1 MDFTMNNRW
10 AAVAEPAWECNQAVF
25 QDFFQRR
32 GHRRNVLNCAIPSA
46 RAKVLTDF
54 TMPEGWDADKSLIAS
69 VGFGA
74 KLPPGLENWSY
85 APKIQAVKQL
95 PQMKELPTEHS
106 TLMRSPW
113 FQSPSQALGLGI
125 NARHLRYHYQLWNDL
140 QPKTLRGVFTT
151 LVYVTPQL
159 GYSLTPHIKL
169 DRVFRYFGALSRF
182 AGPAQLFPASYLYPD
197 AKLQGMEKVPAAM
210 FADILPNLGSSFPL
224 MDETPNPWN
233 ILVRLNGPDC
243 YYGYPFS
250 RVSNPVEDTTVSKV
264 ITGSMTLPNGKLV
277 QARNSESFRYAT
289 LDAKLKDALKL
300 ERYGFH
306 DAYCLDRGVIT
317 HDGLPFILPTEMQT
331 SVFAVILTSWE
342 LEMDKP
348 GDLTSYTLKT
358 QHSAIR
364 GYNFYQKTMSLNS
377 DFDRW
382 MGFPDDVI
390 GKYPQEVKSAMSIL
404 TAINHVYYAQQPN
417 NFRAWRQSVCPPT
430 DELAIPSKP
439 SNTKPSNTKK
449 LNKTVKQSKNMTTTS
464 LAEPTKAKPAPA
476 TPTTATTTPPEN
488 TAPVD
493 AASLGFGAS
502 SDDDADRS
510 EAAATAKSAE
520 QNRGG
525 GTSLG
530 AFVEGTVIH
539 KSREGSHF
547 FRPIAFPGRPNLVAD
562 VDDPSRLLL
571 RWWMRYT
578 LYRVADR
585 ASGQDSGGIIC
596 RPGEVLLKQARIA
609 LYQHPEIGPRYKAQT
624 QTGFSINTS
633 ERIVFLTLP
642 FDGNGLACAE
652 LLDLPISRDKN
663 PKKPTDAPKRQC
675 GDDLREMPRARED
688 DPITLANMGLADG
701 AVPPLKH
708 GAIYS
713 LEKGRIVALHQQGTK
728 ETMVRVIEAKSV
740 YPLADVGNKVKPAY
754 IGLLQDA
761 AARFGRQPM
770 EKLLRYSSKEDQ
782 INWVQMIAPADFG
795 AVALRAMGV
804 KNAPAVTAPVEHGE
818 PAVQE

>member
-277 QARNSESFRYAT
+277 QARNSESFCYAT

-306 DAYCLDRGVIT
+306 D
-317 HDGLPFILPTEMQT
+317 
-331 SVFAVILTSWE
+331 
-342 LEMDKP
+342 
-348 GDLTSYTLKT
+348 
-358 QHSAIR
+358 
-364 GYNFYQKTMSLNS
+364 
-377 DFDRW
+377 
-382 MGFPDDVI
+382 
-390 GKYPQEVKSAMSIL
+390 
-404 TAINHVYYAQQPN
+404 YAQQPN
-417 NFRAWRQSVCPPT
+417 NFRTWRQSVCPPT

-439 SNTKPSNTKK
+439 SNTKPSNTKQ
-449 LNKTVKQSKNMTTTS
+449 LNKIVKQSKNMTTTS

-804 KNAPAVTAPVEHGE
+804 KNAPVVTAPVEHGE